1 MNHFHAHP
9 ILPSPHHLKHNH
21 QQQHSKEASPAS
33 TADPDLSIPM
43 TMNDPFSDYYYDEEE
58 VMVRSLRPR
67 RGSDCGIRSSCHT
80 EEKKKISVMK
90 GNEIGDILDALEE
103 SRSDSAAAA
112 DDSSK
117 KELEEKQ
124 MDPLER
130 FGIEHYEHIT
140 PSLIRVLEAFLDL
153 EKRSTF
159 GSSLTL
165 AATSMMSWFF
175 NGYIANKLYAS
186 SAASLSMDGTLSYL
200 VQWVS
205 DLLWIPPTY
214 TMNEEE
220 AAIPTQEEMD
230 ALRVEARQCLQQMF
244 EEYVGD
250 NVPKI
255 IGQRKQLE
263 RCMMKFW
270 RFMQQDKLLKHLAF
284 SVLDALLQDL
294 FVDKVSRRYQRR
306 AWIADRKRK
315 REEKQKKREHKH
327 QPQKHN
333 KQAKIDEEDV
343 VVMQQQQQQKVV
355 ELRRPQSIPLPT
367 KKKKKK
373 KEEIKEEEKEV
384 EAEVVIKKKECYFEF
399 LTDAKSEMQRAF
411 VKLSNFKQTLLANDK
426 VGLFLVFLFECFY
439 SFFEFDFDSKF
450 RYESVE
456 LTKAWRQHIYQ
467 TVYEQFWSKMDGA
480 QKFDEERIKLK
491 QASFKLRLR
500 ENVLRWNPFLYKLPA
515 LTENNA
521 TQFGALF
528 DMLGAIDDDTMDMS
542 PLKPWIDQMDLRADE
557 TYCMLLYLWLIL
569 DVELPCAPYKFIQLR
584 KKECRDAAAASNEAK
599 SPKQNNNNKQ
609 KKHKQKQNQ
618 TESKKKKN
626 NKKQNQQ
633 THKRNKGNK
642 KKQKT
647 KPVVLFKMGGM

>member
-1 MNHFHAHP
+1 MPSSHMMTAITRIQQKNKKCALCIHYSNYNSSSIYKNIIVHRITNPHHFRFYVTERKKQLVAYLSTLHRYPDVLLCDVHCVSIGDSTCLSAQLNIIIRINTIKCRRRRSCPLHHQTNTTKMNPFHAHP

-355 ELRRPQSIPLPT
+355 ELRRPQPIPLPT

-373 KEEIKEEEKEV
+373 KEKKETTPNIDLFSGGSLLSDYTKKFMKKG
-384 EAEVVIKKKECYFEF
+384 IKKMQSSDDDDDDDEDES
-399 LTDAKSEMQRAF
+399 TAESEEQSDAKDEQEGY
-411 VKLSNFKQTLLANDK
+411 K
-426 VGLFLVFLFECFY
+426 CY
-439 SFFEFDFDSKF
+439 S
-450 RYESVE
+450 
-456 LTKAWRQHIYQ
+456 
-467 TVYEQFWSKMDGA
+467 
-480 QKFDEERIKLK
+480 
-491 QASFKLRLR
+491 
-500 ENVLRWNPFLYKLPA
+500 
-515 LTENNA
+515 
-521 TQFGALF
+521 
-528 DMLGAIDDDTMDMS
+528 DDD
-542 PLKPWIDQMDLRADE
+542 
-557 TYCMLLYLWLIL
+557 
-569 DVELPCAPYKFIQLR
+569 
-584 KKECRDAAAASNEAK
+584 
-599 SPKQNNNNKQ
+599 KQ
-609 KKHKQKQNQ
+609 KKELQNGGCFLKGLRTNQ
-618 TESKKKKN
+618 SNLTERIIILQ
-626 NKKQNQQ
+626 QNMH
-633 THKRNKGNK
+633 TIHKRKRLEDLICYI
-642 KKQKT
+642 T
-647 KPVVLFKMGGM
+647 LFGLSY

>member
-1 MNHFHAHP
+1 MNPFHAHP

-373 KEEIKEEEKEV
+373 KEKKETTPNIDLFSGGSLLSDYTKKFMKKG
-384 EAEVVIKKKECYFEF
+384 IKKMQSSDDDDDDDEDES
-399 LTDAKSEMQRAF
+399 TAESEEQSDAKDEQEGY
-411 VKLSNFKQTLLANDK
+411 K
-426 VGLFLVFLFECFY
+426 CY
-439 SFFEFDFDSKF
+439 S
-450 RYESVE
+450 
-456 LTKAWRQHIYQ
+456 
-467 TVYEQFWSKMDGA
+467 
-480 QKFDEERIKLK
+480 
-491 QASFKLRLR
+491 
-500 ENVLRWNPFLYKLPA
+500 
-515 LTENNA
+515 
-521 TQFGALF
+521 
-528 DMLGAIDDDTMDMS
+528 DDD
-542 PLKPWIDQMDLRADE
+542 
-557 TYCMLLYLWLIL
+557 
-569 DVELPCAPYKFIQLR
+569 
-584 KKECRDAAAASNEAK
+584 
-599 SPKQNNNNKQ
+599 KQ
-609 KKHKQKQNQ
+609 KKELQNGGCFLKGLRTNQ
-618 TESKKKKN
+618 SNLTERIIILQ
-626 NKKQNQQ
+626 QNMH
-633 THKRNKGNK
+633 TIHKRKRLEDLICYI
-642 KKQKT
+642 T
-647 KPVVLFKMGGM
+647 LFGLSY